1 MTFGETEGKV
11 ERSSEGSRNIQN
23 NRTKRVHAQGRAWGR
38 VKKSGEGFVIESQ
51 CIMTNSQANFSWES
65 NLCSTRPVVILDD
78 QNSWQEQGL
87 LQGKMDYLLTQT
99 GPYGLLKQR
108 AIKRAHRPFRDRVII
123 QWNRPLRATVRRGR
137 VVNIAASYSE
147 SPGFKSQP
155 GDLPQWQEVFRH
167 FLSPS
172 GQILE

>member
-23 NRTKRVHAQGRAWGR
+23 NRTKRVHAQGSAWGR
-38 VKKSGEGFVIESQ
+38 VTKSGEGFVIESQ
-51 CIMTNSQANFSWES
+51 CIMTNSQANFSWET
-65 NLCSTRPVVILDD
+65 NLCSARPVVILGDR
-78 QNSWQEQGL
+78 NSWQEQGL

-108 AIKRAHRPFRDRVII
+108 AIKRA
-123 QWNRPLRATVRRGR
+123 
-137 VVNIAASYSE
+137 SYSE

-155 GDLPQWQEVFRH
+155 GDQPQWQEVFAT
-167 FLSPS
+167 FSVPPGKYWNS
-172 GQILE
+172 TF